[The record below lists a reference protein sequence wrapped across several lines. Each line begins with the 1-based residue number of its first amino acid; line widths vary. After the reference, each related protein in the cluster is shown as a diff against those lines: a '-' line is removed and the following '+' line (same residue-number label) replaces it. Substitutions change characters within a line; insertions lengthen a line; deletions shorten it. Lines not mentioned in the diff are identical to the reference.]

1 MGQTT
6 TLPEQDKP
14 QQLAQRLKLID
25 PETASKPIAD
35 ALALLPVIN
44 VFRAMA
50 NAETLYPY
58 FGKYMLQLFRPMELD
73 KALERMI
80 VLRVANQSG
89 CFYAWRQNVVVAH
102 SVGVKDEQ
110 IAALEKGDVKAA
122 CFTEAEQAAFTFTDE
137 VMQLIEATEQTYDA
151 AKKHFSDR
159 ALTEMLYVIGTY
171 MLIARVIRT
180 GRVPLDDEPAASPQ

>member
-1 MGQTT
+1 MST
-6 TLPEQDKP
+6 
-14 QQLAQRLKLID
+14 QLAKTSLHLVD
-25 PETASKPIAD
+25 PETASQPIKD

-58 FGKYMLQLFRPMELD
+58 FSNLLLRLFQPLELD

-80 VLRVANQSG
+80 VLRVADQSG
-89 CFYAWRQNVVVAH
+89 CFYAWWQNVVVAH

-110 IAALEKGDVKAA
+110 IAALEKGDVRAS
-122 CFTEAEQAAFTFTDE
+122 CFTEAEQIAFTFTDE
-137 VMQLIEATEQTYDA
+137 VMQLIEATDQTYDA

-159 ALTEMLYVIGTY
+159 ALTEILYVIGTY
-171 MLIARVIRT
+171 MLIVRVIRT
-180 GRVPLDDEPAASPQ
+180 GRISLDDQPAASPQ

>member
-1 MGQTT
+1 MST
-6 TLPEQDKP
+6 
-14 QQLAQRLKLID
+14 QLAKTSLNLVD
-25 PETASKPIAD
+25 PETASQPIKN

>member
-1 MGQTT
+1 MST
-6 TLPEQDKP
+6 
-14 QQLAQRLKLID
+14 QLAKTSLHLVD
-25 PETASKPIAD
+25 PETASQPIKD

-58 FGKYMLQLFRPMELD
+58 FSNLLLRLFQPLELD

-110 IAALEKGDVKAA
+110 IAALEKGDVKAS
-122 CFTEAEQAAFTFTDE
+122 CFTEAEQVAFTFTDE
-137 VMQLIEATEQTYDA
+137 VMQLIEATDQTYDA

-159 ALTEMLYVIGTY
+159 ALTEILYVIGTY
-171 MLIARVIRT
+171 MLIVRVIRT
-180 GRVPLDDEPAASPQ
+180 GRVPLDDKPAASPQ